1 MKGGESR
8 LDTVGPKG
16 LPSAP
21 GSTVPVDRKAADG
34 APCGDTCLSQRHVN
48 AARRWTAGCAARRS
62 IPLPL
67 QGTEDGPPRGPGKE
81 YGWRSVG
88 CLTIE
93 SGNRERKNARAPH
106 SAHSRASG
114 NPALGPRRSLHSG
127 RRSRTRV
134 RGRAENRQHR
144 AIRARV
150 MAGFVIASRIYPTCD
165 PFMRKSGKPDFRC
178 HPRLLV
184 LQGR

>member
-114 NPALGPRRSLHSG
+114 NPALGPRWSLHSG

-134 RGRAENRQHR
+134 RGRAEE
-144 AIRARV
+144 A
-150 MAGFVIASRIYPTCD
+150 ASWFETRRFAALLT
-165 PFMRKSGKPDFRC
+165 MRREVWQC
-178 HPRLLV
+178 TTLPRLFPSLPGATGKTV
-184 LQGR
+184 RQCQ